1 MNVAD
6 TINALIREKGMTKR
20 EFARRLSSLKPRL
33 KHTGTI
39 PSEQTIY
46 GYLNGKRE
54 IKVELI
60 PYIADVLEIQV
71 QELFGKRNEYA
82 ANHDIRNSAEVR
94 EIIDL
99 LHYAPPPLRHEIK
112 ELLTKV
118 KDAALEGMEHF
129 SHYET
134 GAL

>member
-6 TINALIREKGMTKR
+6 VINAFIREKGMTKR
-20 EFARRLSSLKPRL
+20 EFARKLAALKPRL
-33 KHTGTI
+33 KHTGTV

-54 IKVELI
+54 IKIELI

-71 QELFGKRNEYA
+71 QELFGKRIEYA
-82 ANHDIRNSAEVR
+82 AQYDTHNSAEVR

-99 LHYAPPPLRHEIK
+99 LHYAPPPLRREIK
-112 ELLTKV
+112 ELLIKV
-118 KDAALEGMEHF
+118 KEADSIAA
-129 SHYET
+129 
-134 GAL
+134 